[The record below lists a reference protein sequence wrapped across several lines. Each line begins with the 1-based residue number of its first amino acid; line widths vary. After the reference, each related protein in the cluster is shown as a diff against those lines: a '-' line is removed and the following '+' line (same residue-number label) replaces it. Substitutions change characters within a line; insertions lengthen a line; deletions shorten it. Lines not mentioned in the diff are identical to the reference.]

1 MSVVVAHDDGEAVDV
16 RELNRDQGR
25 DLLDALARRYLDM
38 SAEEFIAAWDAG
50 EFNGRSESPELTRVA
65 MLLPFGR

>member
-1 MSVVVAHDDGEAVDV
+1 VSAVVAHGDEAVDV
-16 RELNRDQGR
+16 LELNHEEGR
-25 DLLDALARRYLDM
+25 DLLDTLARRYLDM

-50 EFNGRSESPELTRVA
+50 DFNGRSGSPEVARVA